1 MSSAIMS
8 PCGTYRY
15 ALSRNLE
22 TPRLFNAVTQR
33 CLFVMLNPSTADA
46 STDDATI
53 RRCKAYASSWS
64 YHVLDVVNL
73 FALRST
79 DPTALREHTDPVGP
93 DNDSH
98 IRTPPP
104 GRSNSVSGDIHQRVR
119 NVFLDLL
126 SMLGTSPYDVPA
138 ATHVLAHQLLRR
150 VILDGQDAVLV
161 VEHARSEALRE
172 ASVIRLV
179 GQQKRFWLQRAIV
192 TWVGEKDGG
201 YRADTLGQK
210 RAPYLSAY
218 GSTPRKAIE
227 QLGAAIDT
235 WWDEEGEDD
244 NEAP

>member
-98 IRTPPP
+98 IANYARHA
-104 GRSNSVSGDIHQRVR
+104 S
-119 NVFLDLL
+119 F
-126 SMLGTSPYDVPA
+126 
-138 ATHVLAHQLLRR
+138 
-150 VILDGQDAVLV
+150 V
-161 VEHARSEALRE
+161 VVAWGSHARQKNGWAHNGRAAHVMGILRE
-172 ASVIRLV
+172 AGADPRCFGVTGNNQPRHPVRLA
-179 GQQKRFWLQRAIV
+179 KDAPLFRAEGFGIGV
-192 TWVGEKDGG
+192 T
-201 YRADTLGQK
+201 A
-210 RAPYLSAY
+210 
-218 GSTPRKAIE
+218 
-227 QLGAAIDT
+227 
-235 WWDEEGEDD
+235 
-244 NEAP
+244 